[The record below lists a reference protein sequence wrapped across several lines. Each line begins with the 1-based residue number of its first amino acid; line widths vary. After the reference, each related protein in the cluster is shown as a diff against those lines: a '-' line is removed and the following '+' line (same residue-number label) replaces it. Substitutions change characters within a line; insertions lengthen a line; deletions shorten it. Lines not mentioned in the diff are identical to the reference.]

1 MKIVIRSAL
10 AFVIAT
16 SLYGCA
22 QPGPNPDQMIAAAKT
37 VDQQFLDAFNKGDS
51 TAVMATYWNSPDL
64 VIYPPGEM
72 EAKGWPAGKAAFDRM
87 FGGMK
92 GAKLEL
98 TESNYRAMGDAV
110 VGFGKWRIT
119 MPGPNGTTTEMLGRY
134 TDVIAQRDGKW
145 VYIIDHPSVPLPPP
159 PPPAAAGTATD
170 VPATEQ
176 PPGDQ
181 PAAEQPATPPSK

>member
-1 MKIVIRSAL
+1 MKTLIRTAMVLAL
-10 AFVIAT
+10 AT

-37 VDQQFLDAFNKGDS
+37 VDQQFLDGFNKGDVN
-51 TAVMATYWNSPDL
+51 AVMAMYWNSPDL
-64 VIYPPGEM
+64 VIYPPAAM
-72 EAKGWPAGKAAFDRM
+72 EAKGWAAGKAAFEKM
-87 FGGMK
+87 FGDMK

-119 MPGPNGTTTEMLGRY
+119 MPGPNATTIEMLGRY

-159 PPPAAAGTATD
+159 PPPAAAPPATD

-176 PPGDQ
+176 PPS
-181 PAAEQPATPPSK
+181 APPTQ